1 MGSYCTS
8 WARQGQKSYL
18 RRWARRC
25 EIWQLL
31 VIVTHAPPYMGQ
43 AAEGLSRSYLQRVHV
58 TCGTYF
64 VLGLETAHILY
75 PLLDSLLSKGRHCE
89 ITSYSVARTNKRPS
103 HTTPS
108 NSNDYKFG
116 NLCRCLC
123 ACTGNWNVLFCGQF
137 ASKGSCFRYCNVAVL
152 QGTFKDGKCYILM
165 WSTFLNIS
173 VFSRGL

>member
-1 MGSYCTS
+1 MGTTGPEILSTSLSQTVWNLTVAGYSYTCPTIHGAGS
-8 WARQGQKSYL
+8 
-18 RRWARRC
+18 RRAVKELPATGTC
-25 EIWQLL
+25 Y
-31 VIVTHAPPYMGQ
+31 V
-43 AAEGLSRSYLQRVHV
+43 
-58 TCGTYF
+58 CGTYF
-64 VLGLETAHILY
+64 VLGLETAHILH

-123 ACTGNWNVLFCGQF
+123 ACTGNWNVFFCGQF